1 MKIFN
6 KREDLGLIMDGY
18 ALVYVGAKSKAIGAN
33 LRDAFDISTVS
44 GLEIRRMPKIK
55 KGK

>member
-1 MKIFN
+1 VKIFN